1 MKVQYDPKFKFP
13 IFIHSEGQRTQTIS
27 IKEARGLYR
36 ELGDVLKKILPE
48 KHEDI
53 RFGAWE

>member
-36 ELGDVLKKILPE
+36 ELGDVLKKIPPE

-53 RFGAWE
+53 RFGA